1 MSARAAVIA
10 AAMLVSA
17 CASWNRGPEKLEIS
31 PTRQIREQ
39 AEANG
44 QAMRQEEST
53 VAANAAQVRER
64 CFDTN
69 SRTWKTTQEC
79 DALRL
84 GPSG

>member
-10 AAMLVSA
+10 AAMLLSA
-17 CASWNRGPEKLEIS
+17 CASWNRGSEKLEIA

-44 QAMRQEEST
+44 QAMRHEETT
-53 VAANAAQVRER
+53 VAVDARQVRER

-79 DALRL
+79 DSLRL